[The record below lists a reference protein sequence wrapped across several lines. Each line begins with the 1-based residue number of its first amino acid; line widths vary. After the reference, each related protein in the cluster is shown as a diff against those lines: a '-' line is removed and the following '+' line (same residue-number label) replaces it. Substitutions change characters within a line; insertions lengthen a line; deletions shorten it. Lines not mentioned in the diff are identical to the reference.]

1 MWSWN
6 HWEFR
11 LLLFVLFTPVACNL
25 VAATNRNPRAS
36 SKSPAQYDLSGVW
49 AGSSI
54 TSCTPFRMTGPL
66 RCGSKADIKLTLIQK
81 PAATIT
87 GVYASVR
94 PTAGNAFEQT
104 GRIVDVRVNGATSLW
119 LRVPIRDHSSCLF
132 NSNFSGEEMEGS
144 YLCFNNA
151 LCGKRPLD
159 SVAELLDR
167 MALNEVEI
175 EIQTALQPRTRN
187 YPPTTPCDSAS
198 DESRRRD
205 DRGRTD
211 LRPWNQCRRTTR
223 AAYIV
228 DAKTPEA
235 RPGVGTAERA
245 SRKSQSKA

>member
-49 AGSSI
+49 AGISI

-94 PTAGNAFEQT
+94 PTAGKAFEQT

-119 LRVPIRDHSSCLF
+119 LRVSMRDHSSCLF

-151 LCGKRPLD
+151 T
-159 SVAELLDR
+159 SAE
-167 MALNEVEI
+167 
-175 EIQTALQPRTRN
+175 
-187 YPPTTPCDSAS
+187 
-198 DESRRRD
+198 
-205 DRGRTD
+205 RGR
-211 LRPWNQCRRTTR
+211 W
-223 AAYIV
+223 
-228 DAKTPEA
+228 
-235 RPGVGTAERA
+235 TAWR
-245 SRKSQSKA
+245 SY